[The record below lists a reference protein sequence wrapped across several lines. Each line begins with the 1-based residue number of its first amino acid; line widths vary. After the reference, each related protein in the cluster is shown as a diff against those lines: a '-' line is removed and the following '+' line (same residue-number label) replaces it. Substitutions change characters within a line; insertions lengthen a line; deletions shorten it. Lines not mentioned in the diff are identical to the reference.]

1 MGKAKKILVALLSA
15 VFLCSAA
22 VFAAGCAWTSA
33 MAESGPGYTAA
44 APAADDGTA
53 RADGA
58 VIPESVTIKSTLEE
72 SEFIYSAESSLFPYV
87 EGTIKLSDGTTANL
101 RTANIPYTIEVVEG
115 NMIPAPGSG
124 IQPGDTYDIR
134 VVVRFTEY
142 PDVTCEPISLRIKAS
157 TILAISARF
166 VDGAASQQGI
176 QALEQVPKED
186 LIVTVTYMDEGMVY
200 TRTLTADEYTI
211 RYANTTA
218 EEEGYLQFGIDDS
231 VTIVYEEGTQEKE
244 SSPLAVNVIEAP
256 INVPRFVQEDGTEV
270 NLNTS
275 TFIFDETEKTF
286 TFGNTSYPFKSNQ
299 MSFEFSASD
308 GGTFTETPEGDEA
321 GTSVTFKATDAG
333 TYSVTFRVKEGYR
346 FSQIGFPVYGTR
358 IYKDPASPNEE
369 EIIGVTYTWTI
380 DQAEFTGIEFDF
392 TATGWTYIGSHETDK
407 SNAEKAPSNIAAT
420 YEMEDGTEQT
430 VTIGTSLASSITV
443 VYEKQNASGGWEPF
457 LETPYT
463 ENKVPNAAGNYRV
476 KIVVAATNNFEAAE
490 SDPIN
495 FTIAKATNT
504 VSYTGA
510 QWAYG
515 EQPVTLDEIV
525 AGLSSAFDADL
536 GEIDTSEI
544 AVSLTYNDWDTAFTI
559 TGNSLDWKA
568 GSYYLHVYYP
578 GNENIEA
585 FGTAGS
591 PAALE
596 GTGSITVNKGTVYF
610 VGSFSLT
617 GWTFGADAN
626 QDNTYYAPTDS
637 GFAVYV
643 AGADWDGVVDGGS
656 DYSLL
661 DGVGSYQYARSGGS
675 YAALAGFLA
684 ANDSA
689 YGTDSSV
696 LNAGNYSV
704 RFAVPADG
712 NNYAAANSEEASF
725 TVSRREVSRPTLQ
738 LDADGYT
745 YTGSEQEV
753 SVNGFDAAIMSGS
766 AAAAD
771 AGDTVSFNDRDAL
784 TAADAGTYT
793 LTVAMTSGNYTWR
806 GENTAPSAAPPD
818 VELTWTIGKA
828 QNVINAEETYAGW
841 TYGNR
846 PTGTDTLDA
855 SLAFTQ
861 DGQTIAYT
869 YYAASDSG
877 RETPVTISATT
888 PAGDYVLV
896 LSVAESENVLGAT
909 IERTFTV
916 AVGSGTISAELGD
929 TETWFYRD
937 DLSEHGLSV
946 SGTVS
951 GDAGLTFGKDDCTVV
966 YERSVGGKWESVEF
980 SNMADAGNY
989 RVTVSLTDSSNF
1001 TAQPSVIEFT
1011 IQKYVV
1017 DIPDFDRIHVYD
1029 QKVWTPD
1036 VPKAGLRGASWSISI
1051 QTEDSSN
1058 YGVYWLTLQLHDAD
1072 NYAWGSNFERYE
1084 SEEQI
1089 YTDHLDG
1096 EDESIVWLYYA
1107 ITKTTYE
1114 ATVNVTDYT
1123 YGDTVAAPTLTI
1135 QLSGSDLAQV
1145 NAAERTISYQLS
1157 GSGDSWTEY
1166 AEGLTLPAGEYR
1178 WRVAVAET
1186 ENYSYRVFYGDF
1198 TVHPKE
1204 LGQPSWSNLNGTYG
1218 TSEAASAEFTG
1229 ILSGDDLGLEYLYT
1243 GTANDGTDYSSAT
1256 APTKAGTYTVTVTI
1270 GNANYCISGEWGD
1283 AVMTSAA
1290 QAYTIAKASI
1300 TLKVDDERITYG
1312 DNAPGYT
1319 YTMTEGTLYYD
1330 DRLASILANVTLTYE
1345 DNYAAGDDATNYTV
1359 SFTNGFDLAN
1369 YTVTP
1374 VGGTLTVD
1382 PFALT
1387 VTIQNPTDLVYNGN
1401 TKEATYTTNWD
1412 TAGKTGTAP
1421 VLALSYEQWV
1431 NNSYSTC
1438 GTPTEVGT
1446 YRAVVTMTDT
1456 TGNYTFTMTH
1466 GENYAIAAAT
1476 ITVEEL
1482 STDDIWYT
1490 GASYALEEYLG
1501 ISTVNGQTYT
1511 VTFTVNS
1518 RQVTALTDAGS
1529 YTVGYTV
1536 TAPNHAEVTGSFT
1549 LEIQANTLVWDTEY
1563 DRDNW
1568 TYGQSATSETMPA
1581 AKFEH
1586 GTAASGIIGG
1596 AVIEYFTNEAC
1607 TDRYTGGFSST
1618 TPAGTYYVKVTVAGD
1633 GDNFAALSAVY
1644 SFTVNYAQLTIRAD
1658 NKIVT
1663 YGDDAPPYTATISG
1677 YKNDDE
1683 AVLDLLAGLQFTL
1696 TSEYTSTSDYL
1707 TDGYAIVAADNGSND
1722 VIVSRDGKYYI
1733 DGKYEVVFVDGILSM
1748 NKQTL
1753 QVTIVTME
1761 DDERTYNGSSIAFK
1775 FNVYDATGRPLNAAD
1790 VVTVEYVLMNG
1801 NTPTGSSSTSAPVN
1815 AGTYRV
1821 NITSTN
1827 SNYTTNAWNAEFTIR
1842 PREVEIVWTE
1852 TDTDFY
1858 YNGTVQS
1865 GGIAASYALWKNGSI
1880 STETAALQVSLTA
1893 GGSEFRNA
1901 NDGYVF
1907 TASFSGGS
1915 YSDTYGYLSA
1925 DGNYRMAET
1934 NGHRTQ
1940 GYTIAKRPI
1949 TVTVTPQTAEYGDGY
1964 AIPDS
1969 AVSVTTTVSDDY
1981 GAVIGGDTAYRL
1993 QVQTQNGAAVTGTP
2007 NADTYYI
2014 RLAFTDPN
2022 YEVTLVSST
2031 GGSTVTYTVT
2041 QRQLQISF
2049 TGGAAVTYG
2058 DALDEAVLRALIDF
2072 NRVNGEGEAF
2082 LAADSAVRA
2091 AVIAALNFDHG
2102 GYTQQTDAGSEITVR
2117 ISGMGSTASG
2127 NYSFVYQ
2134 DAAAD
2139 LTVNRR
2145 PITVQIDSK
2154 QGLTYGTTEVYYAS
2168 IALSSEVKSG
2178 SIVNNDTPY
2187 TLGVYRADGTQ
2198 ITENWRSLAVGDYY
2212 IVGNGTDDNYL
2223 IAFVGEM
2230 DYDGGTENAGLF
2242 EVVVNEITVTVNP
2255 SDSIYYTGS
2264 IYELLVDETTLTAF
2278 ASEELNFE
2286 ASIGTGET
2294 LSYAFSVSGQGS
2306 ALRDVG
2312 SYTVSYTVS
2321 ADNYED
2327 ETGSFT
2333 VIIRKNAVLWTDP
2346 DTDDWGWTYDDADAA
2361 APVTEDNVADLF
2373 VPQFE
2378 HDSAAAGAIPTP
2390 IFAYFTD
2397 ASCSDPFSGTFGSD
2411 TDAGTYYVRI
2421 TVAGTDNYDGYEA
2434 VYSFTVEQKKVTV
2447 NWSHESLSLEQ
2458 AGQTDARN
2466 YLIGYDPAIMDVAPG
2481 GSYTTDDLQQD
2492 SNGWYV
2498 DCEAE
2503 IDTYFIIIRLLDP
2516 DNYDWVGDTESETHT
2531 IRFTVSSTLIEVE
2544 VTIGDWTYGDASVD
2558 GPAATVS
2565 GMGDFDTSV
2574 ITYAYAQGA
2583 AGLTEE
2589 EIRGLGFASVADLS
2603 MLPAGSYWVRA
2614 YVPGAED
2621 GSYGMAFGYAHF
2633 TVSPY
2638 ALTAPTA
2645 GDPASFEYTGT
2656 TITYALNG
2664 FAATVTLPNGQTVAA
2679 MVLSGNT
2686 GVNAGDY
2693 TAVVRL
2699 AGGNFVWAGG
2709 SSAALAFDWEITPQ
2723 RLSIP
2728 TIGDASESSGAVY
2741 QSTYLPGEGQS
2752 LATQYARLFGFD
2764 AELMS
2769 FAASAGASY
2778 SNGQVAANYVGTY
2791 TITVAFKQIAGG
2803 NYCWADG
2810 SAVSIRLTWEIT
2822 PATYDLE
2829 AAGFGYQDYVYE
2841 YVYNGQLQ
2849 YPTLGNPPT
2858 GIRVTGYA
2866 GGATDVSEGVQTVTA
2881 TLELNGP
2888 YATNFVFA
2896 NGTTT
2901 TELTAEVQIAAITVA
2916 DIVWSSADGFT
2927 YTGSDQSA
2935 LVHAYFIKADGSV
2948 GDLTVAVQNGRQFV
2962 NAGSYTFAVTG
2973 FAEADQNYVLGG
2985 ELATSNYTIVPVQVT
3000 VALEDPTSQVYT
3012 GREPALDIDRI
3023 NDYGFCG
3030 FVVIVNGNAISAHEL
3045 PQTLDRDEW
3054 AEVAPIIV
3062 NHTSAWDV
3070 GSYTVTIADDQLTN
3084 YEIVYVEDSS
3094 IAVTPAEIVGIE
3106 ITVPNADGMVY
3117 GRLTEADAA
3126 YIDGNSDVDVV
3137 LGDGTRTTVSFSA
3150 IADFVTLYYS
3160 GYADGLFSTD
3170 VNAGTV
3176 WVFPQI
3182 AANAS
3187 CNYTF
3192 NNTVASSAFAV
3203 EFTVQK
3209 QEINAEQFSVEDV
3222 YYTGA
3227 AQSLPRENIT
3237 FAPAGAWQEEF
3248 AEFFADP
3255 SSVILNTGSYVD
3267 VDSYAATLT
3276 LSEAVYCNYCFER
3289 GSYAV
3294 ELTWRIL
3301 PLAEG
3306 DVIVTMPQVSV
3317 TSWGMN
3323 TAASVSL
3330 SVESRAELQ
3339 DGTGLNVASFRYVW
3353 QLWDGEAWVTVA
3365 VDDGFVWNAGE
3376 YQVRGVIDDANFP
3389 ASASEWVSFTVEQ
3402 GTYAADLLGFADD
3415 SFVYDGTE
3423 KNLTLTVGNVP
3434 DADGVLTAAQLSAA
3448 DGIGLTYTIGA
3459 GRTDVGSQEVTV
3471 TIVASSPNY
3480 VFMVGGEAVS
3490 EFTLTATLTVDAL
3503 HVSVIWSGEEF
3514 VYDGSDHAGDVSAYF
3529 YNANNERIDLT
3540 VAVQGGEDFIDAG
3553 LYTFAVTGAAGI
3565 DLNNYELIGRLEDFE
3580 IVPAEVTVVWPQD
3593 SFVYN
3598 GEDQFGSVS
3607 AYFVGIDGAN
3617 VALTLREVTF
3627 RNVNEGGYT
3636 FEVLGAQD
3644 DSFNM
3649 NNYRLTGTTHVLS
3662 IAPLAVTVTAD
3673 DKSVVYGESAELTWH
3688 ASEAVFEEDAEANR
3702 VVVSLSRESGSS
3714 IGSYTITVT
3723 VSGALDNYIVTTEN
3737 GTYTIAQM
3745 TTNLRIE
3752 LPEDRVYDGRPVEAW
3767 LVGIGG
3773 AVPSDVYLYYTG
3785 TANDGTS
3792 WASANAP
3799 TKAGTYT
3806 VEARTDNASY
3816 DLVCSSV
3823 RLVIERARAV
3833 IDVSG
3838 VQTHYLYTGSLQ
3850 TVNSGAVLNH
3860 GETSLVYSN
3869 NTFTTVAEGNGLR
3882 VRIYAEQ
3889 TANYE
3894 AAEAYVTITV
3904 EQSGFSFSVT
3914 IQDWV
3919 YGEEANDYVLS
3930 AGANP
3935 GGGRV
3940 TALYTG
3946 TTNAGEAYG
3955 SSAAPTQAGE
3965 YTLTVT
3971 IAATGNYLG
3980 GSASDTFTVHRA
3992 EANFTVEIEGWM
4004 YGEQPNGYA
4013 LDPAL
4018 FEEYIE
4024 NVYYTDGSLYF
4035 MQPPT
4040 AVGEYTIV
4048 VEVAQSPNYEAG
4060 SAQADFAVSLA
4071 RAELSVSIEGWTY
4084 GEAPNEP
4091 TVSAASDSEV
4101 TLRYTGTANDG
4112 TAWDSSEAPSKAGDY
4127 TLTATIVAGGNYAG
4141 ETVSCDFAVARA
4153 LVRAP
4158 SLGAE
4163 GEREASAV
4171 YDGEEVSVVV
4181 LGYDG
4186 ARMVP
4191 QAAGVR
4197 FELDGEKWILVA
4209 DEEGTYTVTFTL
4221 TDADNYA
4228 WAAEDGE
4235 DFSDG
4240 VVLTWTVTEK
4250 VDSLLWLI
4258 ILLIVLIVLLLIAL
4272 ILLICAEKRARRSG
4286 KDAGGAGNGG
4296 EQGAESDRSEDSN
4309 LQDSALYALAPFG
4322 MLVVPT
4328 SHIAAVAVLTAAAAA
4343 LLIVDICLFVR
4354 WRRAVRAA
4362 RDLAA
4367 GEAEMLQEGPVYA
4380 TSGDAEVTFEP
4391 LPEEFSSQCAPAD
4404 AGEIPAEDTAEA
4416 AEEADPAREAEAEEA
4431 QAAPAEDSEEAV
4443 EAEPA
4448 DAGEVPAEDTAE
4460 AAEEVGRTDG
4470 HKE

>member
-53 RADGA
+53 RADELLTPDRIALTADQGGA
-58 VIPESVTIKSTLEE
+58 VIW
-72 SEFIYSAESSLFPYV
+72 SSLSNVQTLVSYLD
-87 EGTIKLSDGTTANL
+87 GTIYFNDGSSAPLSDYSNVWSVGADDLRPDEGVAPGTTYSRDVWINFTMNGVQAKCEPVQL
-101 RTANIPYTIEVVEG
+101 TITADTITQFGAELV
-115 NMIPAPGSG
+115 GSTTFDAG
-124 IQPGDTYDIR
+124 TTLSADNVQ
-134 VVVRFTEY
+134 VVVFYEHSGFTPRY
-142 PDVTCEPISLRIKAS
+142 
-157 TILAISARF
+157 
-166 VDGAASQQGI
+166 
-176 QALEQVPKED
+176 LE
-186 LIVTVTYMDEGMVY
+186 
-200 TRTLTADEYTI
+200 ADEY
-211 RYANTTA
+211 
-218 EEEGYLQFGIDDS
+218 E
-231 VTIVYEEGTQEKE
+231 IVYNTGENLAFGDTSVRILYTEGNQKKDYTLTGLTVRELPIDVPVSAGDSTASATMLPFIYDGE
-244 SSPLAVNVIEAP
+244 SK
-256 INVPRFVQEDGTEV
+256 T
-270 NLNTS
+270 
-275 TFIFDETEKTF
+275 KTF
-286 TFGNTSYPFKSNQ
+286 SVYNAQ
-299 MSFEFSASD
+299 MMEFEATD
-308 GGTFTETPEGDEA
+308 GLQVQVN
-321 GTSVTFKATDAG
+321 GTSVSFSATDAG
-333 TYSVTFRVKEGYR
+333 TYSVTFRTKEGFQWRGSTIPRYGVQAEDPEKD
-346 FSQIGFPVYGTR
+346 QIV
-358 IYKDPASPNEE
+358 A
-369 EIIGVTYTWTI
+369 VTYTWTI
-380 DQAEFTGIEFDF
+380 EKAEFTGIEFDF
-392 TATGWTYIGSHETDK
+392 TAAGWTYIGSHETDK

-430 VTIGTSLASSITV
+430 VEIGTSLASSITV
-443 VYEKQNASGGWEPF
+443 VYEKQNASGGWEKV

-463 ENKVPNAAGNYRV
+463 KNKVPNAAGNYHV
-476 KIVVAATNNFEAAE
+476 KIVVAATDNFGAAE
-490 SDPIN
+490 SAPIS
-495 FTIAKATNT
+495 FTIAKAKNT

-559 TGNSLDWKA
+559 TENSLKWNA
-568 GSYYLHVYYP
+568 GTYYLRVYYP

-585 FGTAGS
+585 FGSASS

-596 GTGSITVNKGTVYF
+596 GTNNIAVSRGTIHF
-610 VGSFSLT
+610 VGTFSLT

-626 QDNTYYAPTDS
+626 QDNTYYAPTDN

-753 SVNGFDAAIMSGS
+753 SVSGFDAAIMSGS

-771 AGDTVSFNDRDAL
+771 AGDTVSFSDRNAL
-784 TAADAGTYT
+784 TATDAGTYT
-793 LTVAMTSGNYTWR
+793 LTVAMTSGNYTWT

-818 VELTWTIGKA
+818 VELTWTIRKA
-828 QNVINAEETYAGW
+828 QNIITAGATYAGW
-841 TYGNR
+841 TYGDM

-896 LSVAESENVLGAT
+896 LSVAESENALGAT

-916 AVGSGTISAELGD
+916 AVGSGTISAELND
-929 TETWFYRD
+929 TETWYYRD
-937 DLSEHGLSV
+937 DLSEHALTI

-951 GDAGLTFGKDDCTVV
+951 GDAGLAFGLDDCTVV
-966 YERSVGGKWESVEF
+966 YERQTAGGSWETVALSDT
-980 SNMADAGNY
+980 ADAGNY

-1001 TAQPSVIEFT
+1001 TAQPIVIEFT

-1017 DIPDFDRIHVYD
+1017 DIPSFTRTYEFNSQVRL
-1029 QKVWTPD
+1029 PD
-1036 VPKAGLRGASWSISI
+1036 IPTSGSRGSSWSISYDDN
-1051 QTEDSSN
+1051 QSTT
-1058 YGVYWLTLQLHDAD
+1058 YGVYWATLTLNDTK
-1072 NYAWGSNFERYE
+1072 NYEWNTNFSTGTDENGDPITDSLRSE
-1084 SEEQI
+1084 SVARVF
-1089 YTDHLDG
+1089 Y
-1096 EDESIVWLYYA
+1096 S
-1107 ITKTTYE
+1107 ITKTTYT
-1114 ATVNVTDYT
+1114 ATVNSAAAFT
-1123 YGDTVAAPTLTI
+1123 YGDTIPAPTLTFDLEGSALEEVKAAV
-1135 QLSGSDLAQV
+1135 QTVSYRSSGNWIEYTGQRL
-1145 NAAERTISYQLS
+1145 NAGQYQ
-1157 GSGDSWTEY
+1157 WRIFV
-1166 AEGLTLPAGEYR
+1166 AG
-1178 WRVAVAET
+1178 T
-1186 ENYSYRVFYGDF
+1186 TNYSYGEFFANF
-1198 TVHPKE
+1198 TVNPKE
-1204 LGQPSWSNLNGTYG
+1204 LSEPSWSNWNGTYG
-1218 TSEAASAEFTG
+1218 TSEAASAAFTG
-1229 ILSGDDLGLEYLYT
+1229 VLSGDDLGLEYFYT
-1243 GTANDGTDYSSAT
+1243 GTANDNTSYNSAT

-1290 QAYTIAKASI
+1290 QTYIIAQASI
-1300 TLKVDDERITYG
+1300 TLKVDDERINYG
-1312 DNAPGYT
+1312 DNAPDYT
-1319 YTMTEGTLYYD
+1319 YAMTEGRLYYG
-1330 DRLASILANVTLTYE
+1330 DRLESILANVTLTYE

-1359 SFTNGFDLAN
+1359 SFANGFDLAN

-1374 VGGTLTVD
+1374 VDGTLTVD

-1387 VTIQNPTDLVYNGN
+1387 VQIQNPTDLDYNGSA
-1401 TKEATYTTNWD
+1401 KEATYTTNWA
-1412 TAGKTGTAP
+1412 TAGKAGTAP

-1431 NNSYSTC
+1431 NGGYRAC
-1438 GTPTEVGT
+1438 DTPTEVGT

-1466 GENYAIAAAT
+1466 GEDYDIAAAA
-1476 ITVEEL
+1476 ITVKEL

-1490 GASYALEEYLG
+1490 GASYALGGYLA
-1501 ISTVNGQTYT
+1501 ISTVNGQEYQ

-1518 RQVTALTDAGS
+1518 NVVTALTDAGS

-1563 DRDNW
+1563 DRADW
-1568 TYGQSATSETMPA
+1568 TYGQSATSETRPA
-1581 AKFEH
+1581 AKFKH

-1596 AVIEYFTNEAC
+1596 ADIEYFTNEAC

-1633 GDNFAALSAVY
+1633 GDNFAALSEVY
-1644 SFTVNYAQLTIRAD
+1644 SFTVNYAQLTIRAEND
-1658 NKIVT
+1658 SIV
-1663 YGDDAPPYTATISG
+1663 YNSEIPDYTATITGFVNGETAESLGIDAGDEYTIECEYRKGSSVNTYAIDVSG
-1677 YKNDDE
+1677 DSIIGNYQVVYVD
-1683 AVLDLLAGLQFTL
+1683 GTL
-1696 TSEYTSTSDYL
+1696 TVTAQAMNVTFGE
-1707 TDGYAIVAADNGSND
+1707 
-1722 VIVSRDGKYYI
+1722 
-1733 DGKYEVVFVDGILSM
+1733 LSA
-1748 NKQTL
+1748 
-1753 QVTIVTME
+1753 E
-1761 DDERTYNGSSIAFK
+1761 ERTYNGAPIAYP
-1775 FNVYDATGRPLNAAD
+1775 VTATGAVDGEEITLIVYYD
-1790 VVTVEYVLMNG
+1790 DSTTV
-1801 NTPTGSSSTSAPVN
+1801 PTD
-1815 AGTYRV
+1815 AGTYTV
-1821 NITSTN
+1821 TIAPEVGE
-1827 SNYTTNAWNAEFTIR
+1827 NYSSFGWSATFTII

-1880 STETAALQVSLTA
+1880 SSETAALQVSLTA
-1893 GGSEFRNA
+1893 GGREFRNA

-1915 YSDTYGYLSA
+1915 YSEPYGYLSA

-1940 GYTIAKRPI
+1940 GYTIAQRPI

-1964 AIPDS
+1964 AIPGS
-1969 AVSVTTTVSDDY
+1969 AVSVTTTVSDGY

-2022 YEVTLVSST
+2022 YKVTLVSST

-2049 TGGAAVTYG
+2049 TDGAAVTYG
-2058 DALDEAVLRALIDF
+2058 DALNEDALRALIDF

-2102 GYTQQTDAGSEITVR
+2102 GYTQQTDAGSDITVR
-2117 ISGMGSTASG
+2117 ISGMGNVSAG

-2145 PITVQIDSK
+2145 PITVAINSK
-2154 QGLTYGTTEVYYAS
+2154 TGLTYGTTEVYYAS
-2168 IALSSEVKSG
+2168 IALSSEVTG
-2178 SIVNNDTPY
+2178 SIVNNDEPY
-2187 TLGVYRADGTQ
+2187 ELGVFQKDGTQ
-2198 ITENWRSLAVGDYY
+2198 ITTGWRFLPVGDYY

-2242 EVVVNEITVTVNP
+2242 EIIASEIVVTVNP

-2264 IYELLVDETTLTAF
+2264 IYELLVNKTTLTDF

-2286 ASIGTGET
+2286 ATIGTGET

-2312 SYTVSYTVS
+2312 TYTVTYVVS
-2321 ADNYED
+2321 AENYED
-2327 ETGSFT
+2327 KEGSFT

-2361 APVTEDNVADLF
+2361 APVTKDNVADLF
-2373 VPQFE
+2373 MPQFE
-2378 HDSAAAGAIPTP
+2378 HDSAAVGAIPTP

-2397 ASCSDPFSGTFGSD
+2397 ASCSDPFSGIFGSD
-2411 TDAGTYYVRI
+2411 TDAGTYHVRI

-2434 VYSFTVEQKKVTV
+2434 VYSFTIAQKQVTV

-2458 AGQTDARN
+2458 AGQADARN
-2466 YLIGYDPAIMDVAPG
+2466 YLIGYAPAIMDVAPG
-2481 GSYTTDDLQQD
+2481 GSYTADDLQQD
-2492 SNGWYV
+2492 GKGWYV

-2503 IDTYFIIIRLLDP
+2503 IDTYFIIIRLLYP
-2516 DNYDWVGDTESETHT
+2516 DNYDWGGDTESETYT

-2565 GMGDFDTSV
+2565 GMEDFDTSV

-2664 FAATVTLPNGQTVAA
+2664 FAATVTLPNRQTVAA

-2699 AGGNFVWAGG
+2699 AGGNFVWKDG
-2709 SSAALAFDWEITPQ
+2709 SSDALSFDWKITPKQ
-2723 RLSIP
+2723 LALP
-2728 TIGDASESSGAVY
+2728 TIGNGGT
-2741 QSTYLPGEGQS
+2741 QSDTSVYLPGEGQS
-2752 LATQYARLFGFD
+2752 LATQYALLSGFN

-2769 FAASAGASY
+2769 FTASAGASY

-2791 TITVAFKQIAGG
+2791 TIAVAFKQIAGG

-2810 SAVSIRLTWEIT
+2810 SAGSIVLTWEIT

-2829 AAGFGYQDYVYE
+2829 AAAFGYQDGVYE

-2866 GGATDVSEGVQTVTA
+2866 GGATNVSEGVQTVTA

-2901 TELTAEVQIAAITVA
+2901 TELTAEVQITAINVT

-2962 NAGSYTFAVTG
+2962 NAGNYTFAVTG
-2973 FAEADQNYVLGG
+2973 FAKADQNYVLGG
-2985 ELATSNYTIVPVQVT
+2985 ELATSDYTIVPVQVT

-3012 GREPALDIDRI
+3012 GRKPELDIDRI
-3023 NDYGFCG
+3023 NEYGFRG
-3030 FVVIVNGNAISAHEL
+3030 FVVIVNGNAIFAHEL
-3045 PQTLDRDEW
+3045 PQALDRNEW
-3054 AEVAPIIV
+3054 AAVAPIIV

-3137 LGDGTRTTVSFSA
+3137 LGDGTQTTVPFSA

-3160 GYADGLFSTD
+3160 GYADGRFSTD

-3237 FAPAGAWQEEF
+3237 FASAGAWQEEF

-3255 SSVILNTGSYVD
+3255 SRVILNTGSYVD

-3276 LSEAVYCNYCFER
+3276 LSEAVYRNYCFER

-3306 DVIVTMPQVSV
+3306 DVIVSGPQVSV

-3323 TAASVSL
+3323 TAASVLL

-3353 QLWDGEAWVTVA
+3353 QLWDGEAWVTVT

-3480 VFMVGGEAVS
+3480 VFMVGGKAVS

-3503 HVSVIWSGEEF
+3503 RVPVIWSGEEF
-3514 VYDGSDHAGDVSAYF
+3514 VYDGSDHAGDVSAHF

-3617 VALTLREVTF
+3617 VALTLREFTF

-3833 IDVSG
+3833 IDMSG

-3946 TTNAGEAYG
+3946 TTNAGEAYE

-4112 TAWDSSEAPSKAGDY
+4112 TAWDSSDAPSKAGDY
-4127 TLTATIVAGGNYAG
+4127 MLTATIVAGGNYAG

-4328 SHIAAVAVLTAAAAA
+4328 SHIAAVAVLAAAAAA
-4343 LLIVDICLFVR
+4343 LLIVDIWLFVR

-4404 AGEIPAEDTAEA
+4404 AGEVPAEDTVEA
-4416 AEEADPAREAEAEEA
+4416 AEEA

-4448 DAGEVPAEDTAE
+4448 GAGEVPAEDTAE

>member
-536 GEIDTSEI
+536 GKIDTSEI
-544 AVSLTYNDWDTAFTI
+544 AVSLTYSDWDTAFTI
-559 TGNSLDWKA
+559 TGNSLDWNA
-568 GSYYLHVYYP
+568 GTYYLHVYYP
-578 GNENIEA
+578 GDENIEA
-585 FGTAGS
+585 FGSASS

-596 GTGSITVNKGTVYF
+596 GTNNITVSRGTIHF
-610 VGSFSLT
+610 VGTFSLT

-643 AGADWDGVVDGGS
+643 AGADWDGVVDDGS

-771 AGDTVSFNDRDAL
+771 AGDTVSFDGRDAL

-828 QNVINAEETYAGW
+828 QNVITAGATYAGW

-1001 TAQPSVIEFT
+1001 TAQPAVIEFT

-1017 DIPDFDRIHVYD
+1017 AIPEFERTHVYD
-1029 QKVWTPD
+1029 NSVWTPD
-1036 VPKAGLRGASWSISI
+1036 VPKSGLRGASWSISV

-2458 AGQTDARN
+2458 AGQADARN

-2481 GSYTTDDLQQD
+2481 GSYTADDLQQD

-2858 GIRVTGYA
+2858 GIRVIAYA

-2901 TELTAEVQIAAITVA
+2901 TELTAEVQITAITVT

-3137 LGDGTRTTVSFSA
+3137 LGDGTRTTVPFSA
-3150 IADFVTLYYS
+3150 IDDFVTLYYS
-3160 GYADGLFSTD
+3160 GYADGRFSTD

-3237 FAPAGAWQEEF
+3237 FALAGAWQEEF

-3255 SSVILNTGSYVD
+3255 SRVILNTGSYVD

-3276 LSEAVYCNYCFER
+3276 LSEAVYRNYCFER

-3323 TAASVSL
+3323 TAASVLL

-3353 QLWDGEAWVTVA
+3353 QLWDGEAWVTVT

-3480 VFMVGGEAVS
+3480 VFMVGGKAVS

-3503 HVSVIWSGEEF
+3503 RVSVIWSGEEF

-3553 LYTFAVTGAAGI
+3553 VYTFAVTGADGI
-3565 DLNNYELIGRLEDFE
+3565 DLKNYELIGEMEDFE

-3617 VALTLREVTF
+3617 VALTLREFTF

-3946 TTNAGEAYG
+3946 TTNAGEAYE

-4328 SHIAAVAVLTAAAAA
+4328 SHIAAVAVLTAAVAA

>member
-1 MGKAKKILVALLSA
+1 M
-15 VFLCSAA
+15 
-22 VFAAGCAWTSA
+22 
-33 MAESGPGYTAA
+33 
-44 APAADDGTA
+44 
-53 RADGA
+53 
-58 VIPESVTIKSTLEE
+58 
-72 SEFIYSAESSLFPYV
+72 
-87 EGTIKLSDGTTANL
+87 
-101 RTANIPYTIEVVEG
+101 
-115 NMIPAPGSG
+115 
-124 IQPGDTYDIR
+124 
-134 VVVRFTEY
+134 
-142 PDVTCEPISLRIKAS
+142 
-157 TILAISARF
+157 
-166 VDGAASQQGI
+166 
-176 QALEQVPKED
+176 
-186 LIVTVTYMDEGMVY
+186 
-200 TRTLTADEYTI
+200 
-211 RYANTTA
+211 
-218 EEEGYLQFGIDDS
+218 
-231 VTIVYEEGTQEKE
+231 
-244 SSPLAVNVIEAP
+244 
-256 INVPRFVQEDGTEV
+256 
-270 NLNTS
+270 
-275 TFIFDETEKTF
+275 
-286 TFGNTSYPFKSNQ
+286 
-299 MSFEFSASD
+299 
-308 GGTFTETPEGDEA
+308 
-321 GTSVTFKATDAG
+321 
-333 TYSVTFRVKEGYR
+333 
-346 FSQIGFPVYGTR
+346 
-358 IYKDPASPNEE
+358 
-369 EIIGVTYTWTI
+369 
-380 DQAEFTGIEFDF
+380 
-392 TATGWTYIGSHETDK
+392 
-407 SNAEKAPSNIAAT
+407 
-420 YEMEDGTEQT
+420 
-430 VTIGTSLASSITV
+430 
-443 VYEKQNASGGWEPF
+443 
-457 LETPYT
+457 
-463 ENKVPNAAGNYRV
+463 
-476 KIVVAATNNFEAAE
+476 
-490 SDPIN
+490 
-495 FTIAKATNT
+495 
-504 VSYTGA
+504 
-510 QWAYG
+510 
-515 EQPVTLDEIV
+515 
-525 AGLSSAFDADL
+525 
-536 GEIDTSEI
+536 
-544 AVSLTYNDWDTAFTI
+544 
-559 TGNSLDWKA
+559 
-568 GSYYLHVYYP
+568 
-578 GNENIEA
+578 
-585 FGTAGS
+585 
-591 PAALE
+591 
-596 GTGSITVNKGTVYF
+596 
-610 VGSFSLT
+610 T

-643 AGADWDGVVDGGS
+643 AGADWDGVVDDGS

-771 AGDTVSFNDRDAL
+771 AGDTVSFDGRDAL

-828 QNVINAEETYAGW
+828 QNVITAGATYAGW

-1001 TAQPSVIEFT
+1001 TAQPAVIEFT

-1017 DIPDFDRIHVYD
+1017 AIPEFERTHVYD
-1029 QKVWTPD
+1029 NSVWTPD
-1036 VPKAGLRGASWSISI
+1036 VPKSGLRGASWSISV

-2901 TELTAEVQIAAITVA
+2901 TELTAEVQITAITVT

-3137 LGDGTRTTVSFSA
+3137 LGDGTRTTVPFSA
-3150 IADFVTLYYS
+3150 IDDFVTLYYS
-3160 GYADGLFSTD
+3160 GYADGRFSTD

-3237 FAPAGAWQEEF
+3237 FALAGAWQEEF

-3255 SSVILNTGSYVD
+3255 SRVILNTGSYVD

-3276 LSEAVYCNYCFER
+3276 LSEAVYRNYCFER

-3323 TAASVSL
+3323 TAASVLL

-3353 QLWDGEAWVTVA
+3353 QLWDGEAWVTVT

-3480 VFMVGGEAVS
+3480 VFMVGGKAVS

-3503 HVSVIWSGEEF
+3503 RVSVIWSGEEF

-3553 LYTFAVTGAAGI
+3553 VYTFAVTGADGI
-3565 DLNNYELIGRLEDFE
+3565 DLKNYELIGEMEDFE

-3617 VALTLREVTF
+3617 VALTLREFTF

-3946 TTNAGEAYG
+3946 TTNAGEAYE

-4296 EQGAESDRSEDSN
+4296 EQGAESDRAEDSN

-4343 LLIVDICLFVR
+4343 LLIVDIWLFVR